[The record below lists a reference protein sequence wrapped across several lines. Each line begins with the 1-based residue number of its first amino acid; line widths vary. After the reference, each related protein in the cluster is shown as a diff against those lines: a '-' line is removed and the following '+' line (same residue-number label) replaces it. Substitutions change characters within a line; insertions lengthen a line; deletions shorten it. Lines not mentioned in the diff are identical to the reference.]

1 MSKSPKSRVRETTT
15 APYGAEKRRPT
26 NLTLS
31 PEAMEKADRVAAARG
46 TSVSRLVD
54 DLLRALSDAEARPVA
69 EELTP
74 AVKRLLGKIEGVTSV
89 TTDVAAKSV
98 VVVGSTPQA
107 LLEALQ
113 KWGTAAGKSVALA
126 AD

>member
-1 MSKSPKSRVRETTT
+1 MSKSPKSRVRETT
-15 APYGAEKRRPT
+15 ASPYGAEKRRPT

-54 DLLRALSDAEARPVA
+54 DLLSALPDADARLLA

-74 AVKRLLGKIEGVTSV
+74 AVKRLLG
-89 TTDVAAKSV
+89 VARES
-98 VVVGSTPQA
+98 A
-107 LLEALQ
+107 LSEQDYRQHLIRKYGARE
-113 KWGTAAGKSVALA
+113 
-126 AD
+126 

>member
-54 DLLRALSDAEARPVA
+54 DLLSALPDADARPLA

-74 AVKRLLGKIEGVTSV
+74 AVKRLLGMARDS
-89 TTDVAAKSV
+89 
-98 VVVGSTPQA
+98 A
-107 LLEALQ
+107 LSERDYRQHLVHKYGARE
-113 KWGTAAGKSVALA
+113 
-126 AD
+126 